1 MVKRISFVL
10 ICNPE
15 LKYTKSCEAQSKT
28 VTKCELQSPTVDEL
42 KPQAIPHEGSSK
54 QSTVLEVLV
63 ISHLP
68 KVIKASCH
76 SFFSSLIT
84 FWN

>member
-42 KPQAIPHEGSSK
+42 KPQAIPHQGSSE
-54 QSTVLEVLV
+54 QSPRSPCNFSPSKSNKSFMSFIFL
-63 ISHLP
+63 IS
-68 KVIKASCH
+68 
-76 SFFSSLIT
+76 IT